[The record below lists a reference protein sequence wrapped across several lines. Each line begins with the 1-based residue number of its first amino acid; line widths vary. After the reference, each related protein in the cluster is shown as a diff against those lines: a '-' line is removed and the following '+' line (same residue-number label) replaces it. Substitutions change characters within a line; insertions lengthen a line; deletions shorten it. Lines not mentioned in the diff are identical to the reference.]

1 MTIYGF
7 RQLCLPSSK
16 GTKTAVL
23 KLLEVSAKVWE
34 HTFSDLFCSEQF
46 SRFPGAFL
54 ASGEARRGEGEE
66 AGSFPVS
73 EKRGLNQKDI
83 KQPRRVIWS
92 RFAAFASCGPAGKTQ
107 LTLQST

>member
-1 MTIYGF
+1 MLAIIKGNQNRRVETLRGI
-7 RQLCLPSSK
+7 SK
-16 GTKTAVL
+16 SVGA
-23 KLLEVSAKVWE
+23 
-34 HTFSDLFCSEQF
+34 HFFSDLFCSEQF

-83 KQPRRVIWS
+83 KQP
-92 RFAAFASCGPAGKTQ
+92 
-107 LTLQST
+107 